1 MKVSVIDS
9 SSIIEIREIV
19 PRTPPSLRN
28 GVYAA
33 LDGLVAAGTLC
44 FPHQVL
50 GELHRGASA
59 KSSDPHDPYV
69 WARKHEAQSKRF
81 GPLYAEAAEVQ
92 EQVDNLV
99 DPDESGPDPAD
110 PYVIAYAEK
119 VRAEANDVVVI
130 TDDRKKPP
138 HLTALSVAAGH
149 FGFPSVNMRHFLKS
163 QRIWPLVAAAGAA
176 PGIAATAAGDT
187 AS

>member
-1 MKVSVIDS
+1 LKVSVIDS

-33 LDGLVAAGTLC
+33 LDGLVAAVTLC

-110 PYVIAYAEK
+110 PYVIAYAG
-119 VRAEANDVVVI
+119 
-130 TDDRKKPP
+130 KPP

-163 QRIWPLVAAAGAA
+163 QRIWPLAAAAGAA
-176 PGIAATAAGDT
+176 PGIAAAAAGDP